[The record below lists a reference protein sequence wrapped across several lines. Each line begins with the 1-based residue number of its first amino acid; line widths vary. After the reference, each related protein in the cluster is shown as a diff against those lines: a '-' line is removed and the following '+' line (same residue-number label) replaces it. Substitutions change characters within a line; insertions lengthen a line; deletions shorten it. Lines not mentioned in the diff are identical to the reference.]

1 MFERQYWNLSF
12 EVRGDR
18 RRQHRVRRRRARRRR
33 PALLLLSGAAETAT
47 ALEITA
53 SAAPEITAAEA
64 GGGLPRHALRAAG
77 QVLENHD
84 ELRRA
89 DAVLGCA

>member
-33 PALLLLSGAAETAT
+33 PALLLLSGAAEAAA
-47 ALEITA
+47 ALEILVERFDIEA
-53 SAAPEITAAEA
+53 FSDFSAK
-64 GGGLPRHALRAAG
+64 
-77 QVLENHD
+77 
-84 ELRRA
+84 
-89 DAVLGCA
+89 